1 MLLEYV
7 CFYQYVRANPF
18 VVLSYSI
25 QSLKS
30 CQMGRALVLL
40 QPLKKLVDDGQLL
53 VAIEG
58 F

>member
-18 VVLSYSI
+18 VVLSYSL
-25 QSLKS
+25 SLKS

-53 VAIEG
+53 VAIEV